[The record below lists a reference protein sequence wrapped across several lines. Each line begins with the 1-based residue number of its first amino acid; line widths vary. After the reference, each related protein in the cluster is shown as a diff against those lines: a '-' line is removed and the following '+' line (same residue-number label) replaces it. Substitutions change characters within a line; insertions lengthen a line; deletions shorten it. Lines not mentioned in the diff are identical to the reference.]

1 MKIVLRADIDG
12 VGKRGDVVE
21 VSDGHAAELPSSLGP
36 GDRRDAATS
45 RRRQPRCAGLR
56 DVADSKPVRP
66 PRRWR
71 NNSFRSSSRS
81 TRDAGKAGRLFGSV
95 TPAEIV
101 AAVEAQTSVVL
112 DRHKLII
119 HEPIKSVGTHEVG
132 VHLHPEVE
140 FALTVEVV
148 S

>member
-21 VSDGHAAELPSSLGP
+21 VSDGHARNFLLPSGRAIVATRHIATQATAM
-36 GDRRDAATS
+36 RRARDIADQQAREAAE
-45 RRRQPRCAGLR
+45 A
-56 DVADSKPVRP
+56 VAQQLVPVV
-66 PRRWR
+66 
-71 NNSFRSSSRS
+71 F
-81 TRDAGKAGRLFGSV
+81 TVHAHAGKAGRLFGSV

-140 FALTVEVV
+140 FVLTVEVV

>member
-1 MKIVLRADIDG
+1 MRIVLRTDVEGI
-12 VGKRGDVVE
+12 GKRGDLVE
-21 VSDGHAAELPSSLGP
+21 VSDGHARNFLLPSGQAI
-36 GDRRDAATS
+36 AATRNIS
-45 RRRQPRCAGLR
+45 TQATAMRRAR
-56 DVADSKPVRP
+56 DVADQHAREAAESIAQQLVPVVI
-66 PRRWR
+66 
-71 NNSFRSSSRS
+71 
-81 TRDAGKAGRLFGSV
+81 TVHAHAGKAGRLFGSV

-140 FALTVEVV
+140 FVLTVEVV
-148 S
+148 G